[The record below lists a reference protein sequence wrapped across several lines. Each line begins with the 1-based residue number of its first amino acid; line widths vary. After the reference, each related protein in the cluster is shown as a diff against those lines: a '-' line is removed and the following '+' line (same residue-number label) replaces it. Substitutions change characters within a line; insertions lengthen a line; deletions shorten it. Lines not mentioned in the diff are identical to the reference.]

1 MITPNEIH
9 YGSARRLSGNAEKHR
24 NFLKN
29 WFLNNV
35 DFEPE
40 VWRILNEEII
50 RTTIILPSKSAE
62 KIIIFRVE
70 YGTDNKL
77 YETELTMKPN
87 FKFPN
92 QELATPKEFL
102 IKENPLKRSGI
113 IKR

>member
-1 MITPNEIH
+1 MIKPSEIH
-9 YGSARRLSGNAEKHR
+9 YGGARLSGRAELHR
-24 NFLKN
+24 NILKN

-50 RTTIILPSKSAE
+50 RTTIMFPPKSSA
-62 KIIIFRVE
+62 KIIGFRIE
-70 YGTDNKL
+70 YGTEIKL

-92 QELATPKEFL
+92 QV
-102 IKENPLKRSGI
+102 
-113 IKR
+113 